1 MPNFSE
7 MELDSEVWIRTSRFQ
22 NAWIDCSQT
31 SSDEG
36 FPKEFNVWESH
47 NDEVHKMPNGFRIL
61 ASSDAC
67 QVQVMQ
73 HETLPYAGV
82 QYHPE
87 VENTEFGAEIFQNFL
102 DKALEW
108 NK

>member
-1 MPNFSE
+1 MKNLLIIYNVIFLLFGNVLFSSIHY
-7 MELDSEVWIRTSRFQ
+7 LHDH
-22 NAWIDCSQT
+22 N
-31 SSDEG
+31 
-36 FPKEFNVWESH
+36 H
-47 NDEVHKMPNGFRIL
+47 NDEVHEMPQGFRIM

-87 VENTEFGAEIFQNFL
+87 VENTDFGAEIFQNFL
-102 DKALEW
+102 DKAIEW
-108 NK
+108 TK

>member
-1 MPNFSE
+1 MPYGQKKNAKNATIIEDAFEYFSKTC
-7 MELDSEVWIRTSRFQ
+7 LKHVFL
-22 NAWIDCSQT
+22 
-31 SSDEG
+31 
-36 FPKEFNVWESH
+36 WESH

>member
-1 MPNFSE
+1 M
-7 MELDSEVWIRTSRFQ
+7 
-22 NAWIDCSQT
+22 
-31 SSDEG
+31 
-36 FPKEFNVWESH
+36 
-47 NDEVHKMPNGFRIL
+47 

>member
-1 MPNFSE
+1 M
-7 MELDSEVWIRTSRFQ
+7 
-22 NAWIDCSQT
+22 
-31 SSDEG
+31 
-36 FPKEFNVWESH
+36 
-47 NDEVHKMPNGFRIL
+47 

-87 VENTEFGAEIFQNFL
+87 VEHTEFGAEIFQNFL
-102 DKALEW
+102 NKALER

>member
-1 MPNFSE
+1 MK
-7 MELDSEVWIRTSRFQ
+7 
-22 NAWIDCSQT
+22 
-31 SSDEG
+31 G

-47 NDEVHKMPNGFRIL
+47 NDEVHKMPEGFRIM

>member
-1 MPNFSE
+1 MVLIFDITGSSLVSLIE
-7 MELDSEVWIRTSRFQ
+7 EGWILK
-22 NAWIDCSQT
+22 
-31 SSDEG
+31 G

-47 NDEVHKMPNGFRIL
+47 NDEVHKMPEGFRIM

>member
-1 MPNFSE
+1 MK
-7 MELDSEVWIRTSRFQ
+7 
-22 NAWIDCSQT
+22 
-31 SSDEG
+31 G

-47 NDEVHKMPNGFRIL
+47 NDEVHKMPTGFRIL